1 MCTTLRHMIILAVNV
16 DQTRDLQIFI
26 LTLSQL
32 SYPRNVGLSDMI
44 LGFFI
49 SFPHDIWTLK
59 ILNYVVNILHAVNIF
74 LWCPFYSLK
83 ITNYYTILFIGFGC
97 LLDSFKWTIL
107 RTCYIQKTFFSL
119 KYNSIYIFVD
129 FYAIQRRNSCSFLFT
144 SMFYLSITQKLDK
157 RRNI

>member
-83 ITNYYTILFIGFGC
+83 ITNYYSILFVGFGC
-97 LLDSFKWTIL
+97 LLYSFTLTIL
-107 RTCYIQKTFFSL
+107 RTCYIRKTLFSVN
-119 KYNSIYIFVD
+119 YNSIYIFVD
-129 FYAIQRRNSCSFLFT
+129 MYGIHRTNSCSFLFM
-144 SMFYLSITQKLDK
+144 SMFYFNIT
-157 RRNI
+157 